1 MLVNRIADR
10 LIQFSSE
17 NSKFIKVTKNIE
29 LSSEG
34 VFKVLE
40 IYESVFTYRF
50 KQAKTTISK
59 IELYRERIGELKH
72 LRGMSADIIYTID
85 KRIINTWY
93 KLNKYQ
99 QKWKMEHEL

>member
-17 NSKFIKVTKNIE
+17 NSKFIKITKNIE

-50 KQAKTTISK
+50 TQAKTTISM
-59 IELYRERIGELKH
+59 IELYRERVGELKRI
-72 LRGMSADIIYTID
+72 RGMSADIIYTVD

-99 QKWKMEHEL
+99 QKWRREHGV

>member
-17 NSKFIKVTKNIE
+17 NSKFIKITKNIE

-50 KQAKTTISK
+50 KQAKTTISMV
-59 IELYRERIGELKH
+59 ELYRERVGELKH
-72 LRGMSADIIYTID
+72 LRGMSAEIVEVID
-85 KRIINTWY
+85 TRLINTWY
-93 KLNKYQ
+93 KLNKFKQ
-99 QKWKMEHEL
+99 RWRREHGV